1 MTHFQMTPSVTSPDD
16 LAGTAGRVIAEDQNK
31 RSDDELNALSPE
43 VLSTSVINERAWALT
58 GEGVHLSEES

>member
-43 VLSTSVINERAWALT
+43 VLSTSVINERA
-58 GEGVHLSEES
+58 